1 MLAFRGGRRGGR
13 EGERVSRG
21 AAGLAVRIVCDPAT
35 SAGEGTR
42 EHAST
47 PSLDRPPRP
56 GPLRANATTI
66 DRVGIA

>member
-21 AAGLAVRIVCDPAT
+21 AAGLAVRIACDPAT

-47 PSLDRPPRP
+47 PSLDRP